1 MEHAELGRA
10 DSYNRLK
17 SDVGQE
23 FLNKSDLG
31 GLSDRKR
38 NAGAATPVKDLQG
51 SVDYLNKSEAEY
63 GRQSTVQEGASQ
75 TKYFEQ
81 DDNPAFGTADN
92 YKMNKE
98 VE

>member
-1 MEHAELGRA
+1 M
-10 DSYNRLK
+10 
-17 SDVGQE
+17 
-23 FLNKSDLG
+23 
-31 GLSDRKR
+31 
-38 NAGAATPVKDLQG
+38 
-51 SVDYLNKSEAEY
+51 DYLNKSEAEY

-98 VE
+98 VEQEFNEQPAEDSSGRSESSEGGVADHQPFADGRAAQKR